1 MKVAVIISGQMRDY
15 KINITNHMKHLIE
28 PNQADVFVY
37 ACNKNTIHSL
47 GQSTSQR
54 YNVTSVE
61 SSEALENQVKKQYGK
76 SLIEVQTNSE
86 EELSDDNF
94 GTLGYFKKR
103 MNNQMTNIRK
113 CFEMAISH
121 SDKEGFEYDFIVR
134 LRPDNS
140 MLPQKVDISSFD
152 CREGLI
158 HSTVYPS
165 GHRDPWFFSFSKPN
179 TFQKYCSF
187 EYMKGADESR
197 TDNNFDCPEVSLEKY
212 LISIDL
218 TTNLHQSICRP
229 FYEYDKTKPIFEF
242 PHVNWEEKLLDPT
255 GEWVEISNKG
265 EKSTK

>member
-1 MKVAVIISGQMRDY
+1 
-15 KINITNHMKHLIE
+15 MKHLIE

-113 CFEMAISH
+113 CFEIAISH

-158 HSTVYPS
+158 HSTVYPKS
-165 GHRDPWFFSFSKPN
+165 SK
-179 TFQKYCSF
+179 
-187 EYMKGADESR
+187 
-197 TDNNFDCPEVSLEKY
+197 
-212 LISIDL
+212 
-218 TTNLHQSICRP
+218 
-229 FYEYDKTKPIFEF
+229 
-242 PHVNWEEKLLDPT
+242 T
-255 GEWVEISNKG
+255 G
-265 EKSTK
+265 